1 MSKVQVPY
9 LSRCIIK
16 LTTIRFR
23 FEGILCDSIL
33 PQVKIHIMSN
43 CLKSLGKMHRI
54 IIALVF
60 ISNLI
65 FFFFV
70 VNRTFSRSWNYKNYL
85 SCLFNPLLYQF
96 LLGATNFLSFLYFLF
111 FFFLPYGVQQ
121 KAEISFGILHWR
133 ERTVLWNQFTT
144 RQVSA
149 SWFIEVL
156 ITSPF
161 ERTLIAWC
169 FIFTN
174 AYLVGPH

>member
-1 MSKVQVPY
+1 MSSV
-9 LSRCIIK
+9 
-16 LTTIRFR
+16 FR
-23 FEGILCDSIL
+23 FYFKLKFISC
-33 PQVKIHIMSN
+33 QN
-43 CLKSLGKMHRI
+43 CLKLLGKVHHI
-54 IIALVF
+54 IIPLIF
-60 ISNLI
+60 ISNFLI
-65 FFFFV
+65 YFFFMI
-70 VNRTFSRSWNYKNYL
+70 NRTNFLVFLTPYYINFS
-85 SCLFNPLLYQF
+85 F
-96 LLGATNFLSFLYFLF
+96 GATNFLSFLYFLF
-111 FFFLPYGVQQ
+111 FFFLPYGAQQ